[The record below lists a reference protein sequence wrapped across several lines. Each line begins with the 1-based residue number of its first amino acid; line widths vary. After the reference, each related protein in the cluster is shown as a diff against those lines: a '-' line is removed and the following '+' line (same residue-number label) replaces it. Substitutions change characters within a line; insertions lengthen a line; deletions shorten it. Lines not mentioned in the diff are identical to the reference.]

1 MEQEGVAIAVQ
12 PLVPGFAIT
21 GELGSSVTGSTW
33 AAVRGLD
40 DRRLALKIVPVS
52 DVTQAQAQATQQ
64 MAVLDRIG
72 NEHVVRQHSAIA
84 LADGTLA
91 LVLDQVTGGTLAM
104 LLGSRG
110 HLRPGETVTA
120 VAPLFGA
127 LADLHAVGV
136 VHGDLAPDNVLFSA
150 EGRPLI
156 SDLGVVGLL
165 GRHTGPADGSSGFV
179 APELVRGAE
188 TSPASDVY
196 AMAALGWFC
205 LTGAP
210 PAPAATRPSLTTLR
224 PETPP
229 RLVEVL
235 TACLSADP
243 AARPSAGAAAVEV
256 FDAAPAESV
265 TLASVSDPATEITRR
280 IRAAAVSAPTL
291 ASPSTSSRHRRPL
304 VIGVV
309 ALLAVVALGGAL
321 TWLLRRPPVAV
332 QPVAVRSV
340 AQPTPPPRTTPS
352 AGAPAATPRSMTDV
366 VTAASSP
373 RIAAAALLQALVD
386 TRALA
391 YLARNPA
398 LLDLVYA
405 PEATKAGVDRGNIA
419 TALKNGAT
427 YLGLAFVVKDVAF
440 LDGTSDTAR
449 IRATIVTPA
458 YETGQ
463 PDGRKISHAQ
473 EIVGPSVFTLS
484 LTSDGWRITGLSAH

>member
-1 MEQEGVAIAVQ
+1 MQ

-21 GELGSSVTGSTW
+21 GELGSSATGSTW

-91 LVLDQVTGGTLAM
+91 LVLDQVTGGSLAT

-110 HLRPGETVTA
+110 HLRPGETVTT

-165 GRHTGPADGSSGFV
+165 GRHAGPADGSSGFL
-179 APELVRGAE
+179 APERVGGAE

-210 PAPAATRPSLTTLR
+210 PAPAVTRPSLTTLR

-235 TACLSADP
+235 TSCLSADP
-243 AARPSAGAAAVEV
+243 AARPSAGTAAVEV

-309 ALLAVVALGGAL
+309 ALLAAVALGGAL
-321 TWLLRRPPVAV
+321 TWFLRRPPVAV
-332 QPVAVRSV
+332 QPVARYTQSKSIPDVM
-340 AQPTPPPRTTPS
+340 T
-352 AGAPAATPRSMTDV
+352 APD
-366 VTAASSP
+366 SP

-427 YLGLAFVVKDVAF
+427 YLRLVFVVKDVAF
-440 LDGTSDTAR
+440 LDGTPDTAR
-449 IRATIVTPA
+449 IRGTIVTPA

-463 PDGRKISHAQ
+463 PDGRKVSHAQ

-484 LTSDGWRITGLSAH
+484 LTSDGWRILGLTAP